1 MTDERIITDIIIH
14 GVNVLE
20 LTQDYEKVTWTSR
33 YVVANLLV
41 ETVKQLHNKIKQNY
55 EFMEAIRDIYEIV
68 KGDYKTLDPQ
78 AKKDI
83 ENIITNIAKKFYIYL

>member
-1 MTDERIITDIIIH
+1 MTDDRTITDLVIH
-14 GVNVLE
+14 GVNMLE

-41 ETVKQLHNKIKQNY
+41 ETVKQLLNKTKENY
-55 EFMEAIRDIYEIV
+55 EYIGAIRAIYEIV
-68 KGDYKTLDPQ
+68 KGDYETLDPK

-83 ENIITNIAKKFYIYL
+83 EGIITKIAKKFYVQL

>member
-1 MTDERIITDIIIH
+1 MTDERIITNIIIR
-14 GVNVLE
+14 GVDVLE

-41 ETVKQLHNKIKQNY
+41 ETVKQLHNKIKENY
-55 EFMEAIRDIYEIV
+55 EYIEAIRDIYEIV
-68 KGDYKTLDPQ
+68 KGDYNTLDPQ